1 MMAFQKRVICG
12 FWVFLEIFFS
22 FMAFFF
28 LQSCCFFLT
37 LKVSEIRLSSTGGG
51 EGGGGGCWYEFF
63 CNSQGAYIYGW
74 IFLCGQKMFYE
85 VEKNNIQKLNFFK
98 SFGHICK
105 AHGHSIKTHEWV
117 AEIFSAGYIPKKK
130 TIKIIRPAKQQISA
144 VQKNDVSRPKNMHT
158 FAVE

>member
-1 MMAFQKRVICG
+1 MMMAFQKRVICG
-12 FWVFLEIFFS
+12 FWVFLEIFFLLWHFFS
-22 FMAFFF
+22 AELLFFF
-28 LQSCCFFLT
+28 NT
-37 LKVSEIRLSSTGGG
+37 EGPEIRLSSTGGG
-51 EGGGGGCWYEFF
+51 EGGGWWYEFF
-63 CNSQGAYIYGW
+63 CNSPGAYIYGW

-98 SFGHICK
+98 SFGHIYK